1 MYKYRL
7 TKLRTYGTVARSGKV
22 DDLYYFAQTDPDW
35 AGEIF
40 EFEGN
45 GAMLKDRGCGC
56 ACAAMVFSTYHK
68 VEITPRWMRTY
79 ALQDDYP
86 VSCGLPNEY
95 FEGIARYYKNLE
107 YECYGTTLEVPT
119 IYQKSAVD
127 MSAPSGQTITLTK
140 TASDWDGL
148 VRCTATLD
156 SVSPD
161 ADSPIYVLLNGAP
174 CEACPAAAGVSLL
187 APDAASAEALFQT
200 NSTLTRCGRKLSRR
214 DRSQYFKKLPHVRA
228 P

>member
-7 TKLRTYGTVARSGKV
+7 TKSRTYGTVARSGKV

-45 GAMLKDRGCGC
+45 GATLKDRGCGC

-107 YECYGTTLEVPT
+107 YERYGTTLEAPT
-119 IYQKSAVD
+119 LYQTSAVD
-127 MSAPSGQTITLTK
+127 MSVLADQTITLTK
-140 TASDWDGL
+140 TASDGDSL

-161 ADSPIYVLLNGAP
+161 ADSPIYFLLNGTP
-174 CEACPAAAGVSLL
+174 YEACPTAAGFSLL
-187 APDAASAEALFQT
+187 APDAASAEVLFQT
-200 NSTLTRCGRKLSRR
+200 NCTLTRCPTEIE
-214 DRSQYFKKLPHVRA
+214 QV
-228 P
+228 